1 MVVTDA
7 IRDVQT
13 LFDALPHRY
22 PFLLLDRIVSVDPG
36 KSVEAIKAVSL
47 NEPHFPGHFPGY
59 PVMPGVLI
67 LEAMAQASAYM
78 IIRGLPK
85 EVVDRH
91 VLLFG
96 GIDKARFKREVIPG
110 DLLNIQAEL
119 VRDRQMVWKTRARA
133 TVDGQVVCE
142 ADMICSAKAKP
153 DANQEGQSA

>member
-1 MVVTDA
+1 MTDA

-13 LFDALPHRY
+13 LFDVLPHRY
-22 PFLLLDRIVSVDPG
+22 PFLLLDRIVSVEPG
-36 KSVEAIKAVSL
+36 KSVEAIKAVTL

-78 IIRGLPK
+78 IVRGLPK
-85 EVVDRH
+85 EMVEEH

-110 DLLNIQAEL
+110 DVLTIQAEL
-119 VRDRQMVWKTRARA
+119 VRERGIVWKTHAKA
-133 TVDGQVVCE
+133 TVDGQLVCE
-142 ADMICSAKAKP
+142 ADMICSGKP
-153 DANQEGQSA
+153 RPEALTA